1 MNHATPLSRREF
13 AALAAAA
20 PLAFAARPAGAAAV
34 SALEVIARIRKSIG
48 VEWKPDTVDAIAAGD
63 PATTVT
69 GIVTT
74 SLATMAVLEQATRA
88 GANLVV
94 TSGPTSYARRD
105 PRAPTPT
112 QPPRPDRVV
121 EARDA
126 LIARNRLVIF
136 RLRDHWRLR
145 RPDPLAQG
153 LGDALG
159 WAKYRAAEDASRY
172 QIPATTL
179 AALVTQT
186 KKKLAARGGI
196 RVIGD
201 PRTRARTI
209 ALLPGS
215 TPLAASLAALPRADV
230 VIAGEVREWESVE
243 YARDVVD
250 SGQLKG
256 LILVGRLL
264 SEEPGMQVCASW
276 LKTLVPEVSVR
287 HVAAGDPYWR
297 PE

>member
-13 AALAAAA
+13 AVLAAAA
-20 PLAFAARPAGAAAV
+20 PLAFAARPSGAAAV
-34 SALEVIARIRKSIG
+34 SALEVIERIRKSIG
-48 VEWKPDTVDAIAAGD
+48 VEWKPETVDAIAAGD

-74 SLATMAVLEQATRA
+74 SLATMAVLQQAAHA
-88 GANLVV
+88 GANLVI

-105 PRAPTPT
+105 PRAPTP
-112 QPPRPDRVV
+112 PLRPDRVV
-121 EARDA
+121 DARDA
-126 LIARNRLVIF
+126 LIAKNRLVVF

-159 WAKYRAAEDASRY
+159 WAKYRAPDDASRHE
-172 QIPATTL
+172 IPPTTL

-186 KKKLAARGGI
+186 TKRLHARGGI

-250 SGQLKG
+250 SGQRKG
-256 LILVGRLL
+256 LILVGRIL
-264 SEEPGMQVCASW
+264 SEEPGMEVCASW